1 MSRRSKP
8 AKRVPLADPV
18 YNSVDISKFINRI
31 MRRGKKSLA
40 EKIFYATLAKI
51 EERTGEK
58 SLEVFQKAL
67 TNATPLLEVKA
78 RRIGGSTYQVPIEV
92 KADRGFALSSSWL
105 IESAKKRS
113 GKSFI
118 DKLTNE
124 LIDASNGQG
133 LLAKNVK
140 TPTKWLKQ
148 TKLLLITDINIV
160 ILKKYLLATRR
171 YFLLLKYIF

>member
-8 AKRVPLADPV
+8 EKRIPAPDPI
-18 YNSVDISKFINRI
+18 YNNVDISKFINRI

-40 EKIFYATLAKI
+40 EKIFYATMKRL
-51 EERTGEK
+51 EERTNENPI
-58 SLEVFQKAL
+58 EVFQKAL

-92 KADRGFALSSSWL
+92 KADRGFALASSWL
-105 IESAKKRS
+105 IAAAKNRG

-124 LIDASNGQG
+124 LLDASNGSG
-133 LLAKNVK
+133 AAC
-140 TPTKWLKQ
+140 
-148 TKLLLITDINIV
+148 
-160 ILKKYLLATRR
+160 KKREDTHKMAEANKAFAHYR
-171 YFLLLKYIF
+171 Y